1 MVSGPR
7 SKVPLLFVLCT
18 VIFLTACT
26 AVSIGES
33 RYTGSGIE
41 VHITNSGEPAET
53 YLQVTVYEIRDLRQ
67 QEAATLNST
76 VMLTKGDNIAFV
88 PGTLPPG
95 TYKLYVYL
103 IQNYDRK
110 SAAIRDIV
118 VT

>member
-1 MVSGPR
+1 MFSGLR
-7 SKVPLLFVLCT
+7 FTVALLLVLCMG
-18 VIFLTACT
+18 VFLAGCT

-41 VHITNSGEPAET
+41 VHITNQGEPAET

-67 QEAATLNST
+67 QEAATLNTT
-76 VMLTKGDNIAFV
+76 VRLGKGENVALV

-95 TYKLYVYL
+95 SYKLYIYL